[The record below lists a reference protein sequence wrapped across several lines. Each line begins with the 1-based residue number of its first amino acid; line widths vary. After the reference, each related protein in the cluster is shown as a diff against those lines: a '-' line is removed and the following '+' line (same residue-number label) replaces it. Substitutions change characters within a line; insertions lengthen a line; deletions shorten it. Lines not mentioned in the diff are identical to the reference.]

1 MPGRL
6 ASACAPGPRLES
18 RKSSVMSQPAASR
31 PKSNPF
37 FEASLAEADPE
48 IAKAIAQELG
58 RQQHEIEL
66 IASEN
71 IVSKA
76 VLEAQGSVLTNK
88 YAEGYPGRRYYGGC
102 QFVDTV
108 ENLAIERAKQ
118 IFGAEHVNVQPHSGS
133 SANMAAYLSV
143 LKPGDV
149 ILGMDLAQGGHLTH
163 GSKVNFSGMLFQ
175 SFSYGVDRTTETID
189 YDAVQRR
196 AEEVRPKMIVVGA
209 SAYARTLD
217 FPRFQAIAKSVN
229 AYLLVDI
236 AHIAGLIAAGLHPNP
251 VPYADFVTTT
261 THKTLRGPRGGI
273 VMCKAEHAKALDK
286 IIFPGLQGGPL
297 MHVIAAKAVALNE
310 ALSPA
315 FKTYQRQVLANAKAL
330 AAGLLDR
337 GYKVVSGGTD
347 THLMLLNLTSKNVTG
362 KDAETALDAAGITVN
377 KNAVPFDEKP
387 PAVASGIRLG
397 TPIVSTRGMREKE
410 MGEIVELIDR
420 VLQHPKEKRIQREVR
435 QQAKAL
441 CKRFPLFHAYEA
453 PPS

>member
-1 MPGRL
+1 
-6 ASACAPGPRLES
+6 
-18 RKSSVMSQPAASR
+18 MSEAVGSLKALRATDPAVYAAIR
-31 PKSNPF
+31 
-37 FEASLAEADPE
+37 AEE
-48 IAKAIAQELG
+48 K
-58 RQQHEIEL
+58 RQREKLLL

-71 IVSKA
+71 FASSA
-76 VLEAQGSVLTNK
+76 VLAAQGCLMTNK

-108 ENLAIERAKQ
+108 EDLAIQRAKQ

-133 SANMAAYLSV
+133 QANMAAYLAV

-175 SFSYGVDRTTETID
+175 SFSYGVDRHKEVID
-189 YDAVQRR
+189 YDAVQRQ
-196 AEEVRPKMIVVGA
+196 AEECRPRMLVVGA

-217 FPRFQAIAKSVN
+217 FPRFQAIAKSVG
-229 AYLLVDI
+229 AYLMVDI

-273 VMCKAEHAKALDK
+273 IMCKAEHQKAVDK

-297 MHVIAAKAVALNE
+297 MHVIAAKAVALSE
-310 ALSPA
+310 ALAPS
-315 FKTYQRQVLANAKAL
+315 FKAYQRQVLTNARAL
-330 AAGLLDR
+330 ATGLIER

-347 THLMLLNLTSKNVTG
+347 THLMLVNLSSKNVTG
-362 KDAETALDAAGITVN
+362 KEAETALDAAGITVN

-397 TPIVSTRGMREKE
+397 TPIVSTRGMREQE
-410 MGEIVELIDR
+410 MGEIVALIDR
-420 VLQHPKEKRIQREVR
+420 VLQKPQDKRAQREVR

-441 CKRFPLFHAYEA
+441 CKRFPMFHPYGAS
-453 PPS
+453 PV